1 MVLTYQSHFGDK
13 KIIFKIE
20 VDEQRIVPVKPP
32 KLIGEVWSNGTSAK
46 FPGGNKVRV
55 GSNEYNADK
64 EFFSYLELERK
75 MATENIYCMKRCLTS
90 FDSKLEP
97 VELQLPTLV
106 KEKIDAIYV
115 YYSEKGYVPTLSYI
129 DDELF
134 KLYEEYVDAVHNV
147 IMSITPNELMD
158 EKEYSLTKLGTI
170 EDGDKVML
178 TPYHP
183 LLIAY
188 MMEYKNRYKGQM
200 FENPKILK
208 LVSPFYL
215 MPYMSYENSDRQ
227 PYCDEF
233 TLKTWLFYEKASNAQ
248 QVRTYNITTKM
259 VTSKI
264 KEFKKHFSYLFQVA
278 DSPIIISTI
287 GIYDDTNVVKG
298 LLNTLKAK

>member
-1 MVLTYQSHFGDK
+1 
-13 KIIFKIE
+13 
-20 VDEQRIVPVKPP
+20 
-32 KLIGEVWSNGTSAK
+32 
-46 FPGGNKVRV
+46 
-55 GSNEYNADK
+55 
-64 EFFSYLELERK
+64 
-75 MATENIYCMKRCLTS
+75 MKRCLTS

-233 TLKTWLFYEKASNAQ
+233 TDDLKTWLFYEKASNAQ

-278 DSPIIISTI
+278 DSPIII
-287 GIYDDTNVVKG
+287 G
-298 LLNTLKAK
+298 LSAT